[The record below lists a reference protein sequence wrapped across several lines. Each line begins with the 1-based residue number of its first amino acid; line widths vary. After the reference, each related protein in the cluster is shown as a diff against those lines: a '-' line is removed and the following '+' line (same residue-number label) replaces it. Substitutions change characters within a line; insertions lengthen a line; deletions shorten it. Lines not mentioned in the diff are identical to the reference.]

1 MIDAFKS
8 FDLPEVHLFSGDTDH
23 QQTFGIYFDVSDS
36 FLVLSDIF
44 SAFPVVGI
52 PEANISIIQSN
63 SCEVFVD
70 LSDAVDNPLAFFGLA
85 FFSSIQE
92 MDGSQLLIISTSNQL
107 SLRVCQ
113 SPDRVLNN
121 FSFTSEIC
129 LEVLR

>member
-1 MIDAFKS
+1 MIDALES
-8 FDLPEVHLFSGDTDH
+8 FDLPKVHLFSGNTDH
-23 QQTFGIYFDVSDS
+23 HHTFGIYFDVSDS

-44 SAFPVVGI
+44 SAFPVVGV
-52 PEANISIIQSN
+52 PESNVSIIQSN
-63 SCEVFVD
+63 GCEVFVD
-70 LSDAVDNPLAFFGLA
+70 LSDAVDNPLTFFGLT

-92 MDGSQLLIISTSNQL
+92 MDGSHLLIISTSNQL

-121 FSFTSEIC
+121 LSLTSDIC